1 MAMTSREEEA
11 QQLASVGK
19 GIPRAALK
27 ATFHL
32 RRYMPLYVFA
42 TIWAVMLALVPTIN
56 HQGNGGNT
64 NVASSAGDAGAGP
77 DQGAA
82 ATGPTGDASGGSQ
95 VAATGGGSQSSAG
108 GTRGA

>member
-11 QQLASVGK
+11 QQLQSVGK

-42 TIWAVMLALVPTIN
+42 TVWVLMIALVPTVN
-56 HQGNGGNT
+56 HQNNGGT
-64 NVASSAGDAGAGP
+64 NVASSAGDAGTSGDQATADAGAP
-77 DQGAA
+77 GA
-82 ATGPTGDASGGSQ
+82 TGDAAASGGTVS
-95 VAATGGGSQSSAG
+95 ATGGGTQG
-108 GTRGA
+108 GTA